1 MPINIDSNNTLFNN
15 MANILLIETSAE
27 TCSVAIEC
35 DGKIIDMQMS
45 DEPMQH
51 AKHLPT
57 YIEKAMQLI
66 KKENI
71 TLDAVAVSGGPG
83 SYTGLRIGVSTAKGL
98 CYALGC
104 KLIAVDTLK
113 IIASSLKQENQTNAI
128 ICPLID
134 ARRMEVYTAMYDCE
148 LNELSPAEA
157 KIIDENSFA
166 DINQP
171 ILFCGSG
178 AEKCSKV
185 IKNPNAQFLSAVNPT
200 ANTMVNLAEEAYHN
214 NQFED
219 VAYYEP
225 FYLKEFY
232 TPQKN

>member
-1 MPINIDSNNTLFNN
+1 

-27 TCSVAIEC
+27 TCSVAISC
-35 DGKIIDMQMS
+35 DGKIIGFQMS

-51 AKHLPT
+51 ATHLPV
-57 YIEKAMQLI
+57 YIETAMKLI
-66 KKENI
+66 REQNI
-71 TLDAVAVSGGPG
+71 TLDAIAVSSGPG

-104 KLIAVDTLK
+104 KLIALNTLK
-113 IIASSLKQENQTNAI
+113 IIATALRQQGPANAI

-134 ARRMEVYTAMYDCE
+134 ARRMEVYTAMYDCN

-166 DINQP
+166 DIDRP
-171 ILFCGSG
+171 IYFCGNG
-178 AEKCSKV
+178 AEKCSTV
-185 IKNPNAQFLSAVNPT
+185 IKNPNAQFDTTIKPI
-200 ANTMVNLAEEAYHN
+200 ANMMVELAEEAYSN

-232 TPQKN
+232 TPQK

>member
-1 MPINIDSNNTLFNN
+1 

-27 TCSVAIEC
+27 ICSVAVAC
-35 DGKIIDMQMS
+35 DGKIVGFQMS

-51 AKHLPT
+51 ATNLPL
-57 YIEKAMQLI
+57 YIEAAMKLI
-66 KKENI
+66 RDKNI

-104 KLIAVDTLK
+104 KLIALNTLK
-113 IIASSLKQENQTNAI
+113 IIATALRQEEPANAI

-134 ARRMEVYTAMYDCE
+134 ARRMEVYTAMYDWN
-148 LNELSPAEA
+148 LNEISPAEA

-166 DINQP
+166 DIDRP
-171 ILFCGSG
+171 IYFCGSG
-178 AEKCSKV
+178 AEKCSTV
-185 IKNPNAQFLSAVNPT
+185 IKNPNAHFTSLVKSI
-200 ANTMVNLAEEAYHN
+200 ANMMVELAEEAYRN

-232 TPQKN
+232 TPQK

>member
-1 MPINIDSNNTLFNN
+1 

-27 TCSVAIEC
+27 ICSVAVAC
-35 DGKIIDMQMS
+35 DSKIIDIQMC
-45 DEPMQH
+45 DMPMQH
-51 AKHLPT
+51 ATLLPV
-57 YIEKAMQLI
+57 YIEAAMKLI
-66 KKENI
+66 YDKHI

-104 KLIAVDTLK
+104 KLIAINTLK
-113 IIASSLKQENQTNAI
+113 IIASALKQDEPANAI
-128 ICPLID
+128 ICPVID
-134 ARRMEVYTAMYDCE
+134 ARRMEVYTAMYDYA
-148 LNELSPAEA
+148 LNEISPAEA

-166 DINQP
+166 DIDRP
-171 ILFCGSG
+171 IYFCGNG
-178 AEKCSKV
+178 AEKCSNI
-185 IKNPNAQFLSAVNPT
+185 IKNPNAKFTSLVKPIAYL
-200 ANTMVNLAEEAYHN
+200 MVDLAEEAYRN

>member
-1 MPINIDSNNTLFNN
+1 

-27 TCSVAIEC
+27 ICSVTIAC
-35 DGKIIDMQMS
+35 DGKIINSQMS
-45 DEPMQH
+45 NEAMQH
-51 AKHLPT
+51 ATHLPL
-57 YIEKAMQLI
+57 YVEAAMKLLKEK
-66 KKENI
+66 NI
-71 TLDAVAVSGGPG
+71 TLDAIAVSGGPG

-104 KLIAVDTLK
+104 KLIAIDTLK
-113 IIASSLKQENQTNAI
+113 VIATAFKQTEPANII

-134 ARRMEVYTAMYDCE
+134 ARRMEVYTAMYDYA
-148 LNELSPAEA
+148 LNQISPAEA
-157 KIIDENSFA
+157 KIIDENSFS
-166 DINQP
+166 DINHP
-171 ILFCGSG
+171 IYFCGNG

-185 IKNPNAQFLSAVNPT
+185 IRNPNAHFDTTIKPI
-200 ANTMVNLAEEAYHN
+200 ANMMVELAEEAYLN

>member
-1 MPINIDSNNTLFNN
+1 

-27 TCSVAIEC
+27 TCSVAIAC
-35 DGKIIDMQMS
+35 DGKIIGFQMS

-51 AKHLPT
+51 ATHLPV
-57 YIEKAMQLI
+57 YIETAMKLI
-66 KKENI
+66 REQNI
-71 TLDAVAVSGGPG
+71 TLNAIAVSSGPG

-104 KLIAVDTLK
+104 KLIALNTLK
-113 IIASSLKQENQTNAI
+113 IIATALRQQGPANAI

-134 ARRMEVYTAMYDCE
+134 ARRMEVYTAMYDCN

-166 DINQP
+166 DIDRP
-171 ILFCGSG
+171 IYFCGNG
-178 AEKCSKV
+178 AEKCSTV
-185 IKNPNAQFLSAVNPT
+185 IKNPNAQFDTTIKPI
-200 ANTMVNLAEEAYHN
+200 ANMMVELAEEAYSN

-232 TPQKN
+232 TPQK

>member
-1 MPINIDSNNTLFNN
+1 

-27 TCSVAIEC
+27 TCSVAIAC
-35 DGKIIDMQMS
+35 DGKIINSQMS
-45 DEPMQH
+45 DEAMQH
-51 AKHLPT
+51 ASHLPL
-57 YIEKAMQLI
+57 YVEAAVKLL
-66 KKENI
+66 KEQGI
-71 TLDAVAVSGGPG
+71 ALDAVAVSSGPG

-113 IIASSLKQENQTNAI
+113 VIATAFKQSKPANMV
-128 ICPLID
+128 ICPLVD
-134 ARRMEVYTAMYDCE
+134 ARRMEVYTAMYNYA
-148 LNELSPAEA
+148 LNEISPAEA

-166 DINQP
+166 DIDRL
-171 ILFCGSG
+171 IYFCGSG

-185 IKNPNAQFLSAVNPT
+185 IQNPNAKFDTTVKPLA
-200 ANTMVNLAEEAYHN
+200 TMMVELAEEAYRD

>member
-1 MPINIDSNNTLFNN
+1 

-27 TCSVAIEC
+27 ICSVAIEC
-35 DGKIIDMQMS
+35 DGKILNMQMS
-45 DEPMQH
+45 DEAMQH
-51 AKHLPT
+51 ASHLPV
-57 YIEKAMQLI
+57 YIESAMKLI
-66 KKENI
+66 HEQNI
-71 TLDAVAVSGGPG
+71 TLDAIAVSGGPG

-104 KLIAVDTLK
+104 KLIALDTLK
-113 IIASSLKQENQTNAI
+113 VIATALQRDLPANAI

-134 ARRMEVYTAMYDCE
+134 ARRMEVYTAMYDYN
-148 LNELSPAEA
+148 LNEISPAEA
-157 KIIDENSFA
+157 KIIDENSFSNI
-166 DINQP
+166 DRP
-171 ILFCGSG
+171 IYFCGSG
-178 AEKCSKV
+178 AEKCSTV
-185 IKNPNAQFLSAVNPT
+185 IQNPNAHFDTTVKPI
-200 ANTMVNLAEEAYHN
+200 ANMMVDLAENAYNN

>member
-1 MPINIDSNNTLFNN
+1 

-27 TCSVAIEC
+27 TCSVAIAC
-35 DGKIIDMQMS
+35 DGKIINSQMS
-45 DEPMQH
+45 DEAMQH
-51 AKHLPT
+51 ASHLPL
-57 YIEKAMQLI
+57 YVEAAVKLL
-66 KKENI
+66 KEQGI

-113 IIASSLKQENQTNAI
+113 VIATAFKQSEPANMVICSLV
-128 ICPLID
+128 D
-134 ARRMEVYTAMYDCE
+134 ARRMEVYTAMYDYA
-148 LNELSPAEA
+148 LNEISPAEA

-166 DINQP
+166 DIDRP
-171 ILFCGSG
+171 IYFCGSG

-185 IKNPNAQFLSAVNPT
+185 IQNPNAKFDTTVKPLA
-200 ANTMVNLAEEAYHN
+200 TMMVELAEEAYRN
-214 NQFED
+214 NQFQD

-232 TPQKN
+232 TPQKS

>member
-1 MPINIDSNNTLFNN
+1 

-27 TCSVAIEC
+27 ICSVAIAC
-35 DGKIIDMQMS
+35 DGKIINSQIS
-45 DEPMQH
+45 NEAMQH
-51 AKHLPT
+51 ATHLPL
-57 YIEKAMQLI
+57 YIEAAMKFI
-66 KKENI
+66 KEKNI

-104 KLIAVDTLK
+104 KLIAIDTLK
-113 IIASSLKQENQTNAI
+113 VIATAFKQSEPANII
-128 ICPLID
+128 ICPFID
-134 ARRMEVYTAMYDCE
+134 ARRMEVYTAMYDYA
-148 LNELSPAEA
+148 LNQISPAEA
-157 KIIDENSFA
+157 KIIDENSFS
-166 DINQP
+166 DIDRP
-171 ILFCGSG
+171 IYFCGSG
-178 AEKCSKV
+178 AEKCSTV
-185 IKNPNAQFLSAVNPT
+185 IENPNAKFET
-200 ANTMVNLAEEAYHN
+200 AIKPIANMMVELAEEAYLN

>member
-1 MPINIDSNNTLFNN
+1 

-27 TCSVAIEC
+27 TCSVAIAC
-35 DGKIIDMQMS
+35 DGKIINSQMS
-45 DEPMQH
+45 DEAMQH
-51 AKHLPT
+51 ASHLPL
-57 YIEKAMQLI
+57 YIEVAMKLL
-66 KKENI
+66 KEQGI
-71 TLDAVAVSGGPG
+71 ALDAVAVSGGPG

-113 IIASSLKQENQTNAI
+113 VIATAFKQSKPANMV
-128 ICPLID
+128 ICPLVD
-134 ARRMEVYTAMYDCE
+134 ARRMEVYTAMYDYA
-148 LNELSPAEA
+148 LNEISPAEA

-166 DINQP
+166 DIDRP
-171 ILFCGSG
+171 IYFCGSG

-185 IKNPNAQFLSAVNPT
+185 IQNPNAKFDTTVKPLA
-200 ANTMVNLAEEAYHN
+200 TMMVKLAEEAYRD

-232 TPQKN
+232 TPQKS

>member
-1 MPINIDSNNTLFNN
+1 

-27 TCSVAIEC
+27 ICSVAVAC
-35 DGKIIDMQMS
+35 DGKIINSQMC

-51 AKHLPT
+51 ATHLPL
-57 YIEKAMQLI
+57 YIEATMKLL
-66 KKENI
+66 KEKNI

-104 KLIAVDTLK
+104 KLIAIDTLK
-113 IIASSLKQENQTNAI
+113 VIATAFKQTELANTI

-134 ARRMEVYTAMYDCE
+134 ARRMEVYTAMYDYA
-148 LNELSPAEA
+148 LNEISPAEA

-166 DINQP
+166 DIDRP
-171 ILFCGSG
+171 IYFCGNG

-185 IKNPNAQFLSAVNPT
+185 IQNPNAKFDTTIKPT
-200 ANTMVNLAEEAYHN
+200 ANMMVELAEEAYRN
-214 NQFED
+214 NQFQD

-232 TPQKN
+232 TPQKS

>member
-1 MPINIDSNNTLFNN
+1 

-27 TCSVAIEC
+27 ICSVAVAC
-35 DGKIIDMQMS
+35 DGKIVGFQMS

-51 AKHLPT
+51 ATNLPL
-57 YIEKAMQLI
+57 YIEAAMKLI
-66 KKENI
+66 RDKNI

-104 KLIAVDTLK
+104 KLIALNTLK
-113 IIASSLKQENQTNAI
+113 IIATALRQEEPANAI

-134 ARRMEVYTAMYDCE
+134 ARRMEVYTAMYDWN
-148 LNELSPAEA
+148 LNEISPAEA

-166 DINQP
+166 DIDRP
-171 ILFCGSG
+171 IYFCGSG
-178 AEKCSKV
+178 AEKCSTV
-185 IKNPNAQFLSAVNPT
+185 INNPNAHFTSLVKPI
-200 ANTMVNLAEEAYHN
+200 ANMMVELAEEAYRN

-232 TPQKN
+232 TPQK